1 MERRKGGKR
10 TERRKDGRKEGPLCL
25 LKEKSSQEERKGC
38 SGVSAGE
45 GPAEATAPPGS
56 LAPLHPGAPRIPALE
71 VPYLTQPQ
79 HQGIAELSVT
89 FAARKVFVGAKL

>member
-1 MERRKGGKR
+1 MERREEKG
-10 TERRKDGRKEGPLCL
+10 TERRTEGPLCL

-71 VPYLTQPQ
+71 VPYLTQPR
-79 HQGIAELSVT
+79 HQGITELSVT